1 MSEGSIV
8 VIGGTQGLGEGVAQ
22 HYADAGRDVVISGR
36 DAARAK
42 EVANE
47 LGGSTTGIAVDLSKP
62 KEIAAALEGV
72 GDVSRLVLAGVQRD
86 LNTMKDYDIDAATAL
101 VTLKLVG
108 YTETVHALL
117 DRLDD
122 DSSILMFG
130 GLAKEH
136 PYPGSMT
143 VTAIN
148 HGVDGLVRSLSY
160 ELAPIRVNAL
170 HPGIVEDSPFWHGKT
185 EALAGHRERTTT
197 GRLVMMEDIVEVA
210 VMMLENPSIAGT
222 EFWVD
227 SGWSLPL

>member
-1 MSEGSIV
+1 MSEGSVV
-8 VIGGTQGLGEGVAQ
+8 VIGGTQGLGEGVAR
-22 HYADAGRDVVISGR
+22 HYANAGRDVVISGR
-36 DAARAK
+36 DATRAK
-42 EVANE
+42 EVASE
-47 LGGSTTGIAVDLSKP
+47 LGGSTTGIALDLSKP

-72 GDVSRLVLAGVQRD
+72 GDVRRLVLAGVQRD

-108 YTETVHALL
+108 YTEAVHALL

-197 GRLVMMEDIVEVA
+197 GRLVKMEDIVEVA

>member
-1 MSEGSIV
+1 MSEGSVV
-8 VIGGTQGLGEGVAQ
+8 VIGGTQGLGRGVAQ
-22 HYADAGRDVVISGR
+22 HYAGMGRDVVISGR
-36 DAARAK
+36 DATRAK
-42 EVANE
+42 EVAIE

-72 GDVSRLVLAGVQRD
+72 GDVNRLVLAGVQRD

-108 YTETVHALL
+108 YTEVVHELL
-117 DRLDD
+117 NRLND
-122 DSSILMFG
+122 DSSILLFG

-197 GRLVMMEDIVEVA
+197 GRLVKMEDIVEVA